1 MTAKESRVALV
12 FGSLGHS
19 ATHLLILLY
28 ATVVLVLEGEFAMS
42 YADLQWLSVPGFV
55 LVGAGALPAG
65 WLGDRWSQSKMMAVF
80 FFGAGGAAIITG
92 LAQSYVGLLIG
103 LTLIGLFVSI
113 YHPVGIAW
121 LVKHSEKRGRALG
134 VSGLFGSLGTAAAA
148 IVAGTLAELVGWR
161 AAFILPGIVVMA
173 MGVWFVFYLRAGV
186 IRDHD
191 SVVEDHEPEPS
202 TGEMKRAFVTLLMT
216 VVCVG
221 LIFQGTTVV
230 LPKIFSERLL
240 SGLPDSAMNAGFLV
254 SLVYLF
260 ATGAQIIGGE
270 LADRLPIKWVY
281 LGAQL
286 LLLPVLVGAYFTH
299 TYWLVVLAIL
309 LVSLN
314 TGGQSAENMLVAR
327 YTPSAWRSRAF
338 GVKFLV
344 SLGVS
349 SLGVA
354 LVPLV
359 YDLYGSV
366 GPIFLFFIGFGVVAS
381 ISAVFIPNPAPAD
394 ETDAVT
400 PVPTPAE

>member
-1 MTAKESRVALV
+1 MRYK
-12 FGSLGHS
+12 
-19 ATHLLILLY
+19 
-28 ATVVLVLEGEFAMS
+28 
-42 YADLQWLSVPGFV
+42 
-55 LVGAGALPAG
+55 
-65 WLGDRWSQSKMMAVF
+65 
-80 FFGAGGAAIITG
+80 
-92 LAQSYVGLLIG
+92 
-103 LTLIGLFVSI
+103 
-113 YHPVGIAW
+113 
-121 LVKHSEKRGRALG
+121 
-134 VSGLFGSLGTAAAA
+134 
-148 IVAGTLAELVGWR
+148 
-161 AAFILPGIVVMA
+161 
-173 MGVWFVFYLRAGV
+173 
-186 IRDHD
+186 
-191 SVVEDHEPEPS
+191 
-202 TGEMKRAFVTLLMT
+202 MKRAFVTLLMT

-240 SGLPDSAMNAGFLV
+240 SGVPDSAMNAGFLV

-260 ATGAQIIGGE
+260 AAGAQIIGGE

-286 LLLPVLVGAYFTH
+286 LLLPVLVGAYFTR

-314 TGGQSAENMLVAR
+314 IGGQSAENMLVAR

-366 GPIFLFFIGFGVVAS
+366 GPISLFFIGFGVVAS
-381 ISAVFIPNPAPAD
+381 ISALFIPNPAPAD
-394 ETDAVT
+394 ETDAAT
-400 PVPTPAE
+400 PAPTPAE